1 MSEELE
7 TKEPMS
13 QNMKVV
19 IAIASVFAIGF
30 LLVGQSKQDKTPA
43 EMEAA
48 AMIRNYSNIQG
59 MANKK
64 CPEAVEEATGEKVFF
79 PSKTESDKDTY
90 ITLFW
95 EGENTATGGFKNA
108 SCTLKASL
116 GGISALVVDGKDIIK
131 K

>member
-1 MSEELE
+1 MSDEVEV
-7 TKEPMS
+7 KEPMS
-13 QNMKVV
+13 HTMKIV
-19 IAIASVFAIGF
+19 IAIAGVFIAGF
-30 LLVGQSKQDKTPA
+30 LLVGQSKQKTTA
-43 EMEAA
+43 EIEAES
-48 AMIRNYSNIQG
+48 MIRNYANIQG
-59 MANKK
+59 MANQK
-64 CPEAVEEATGEKVFF
+64 CPAAVEDATGEKVFF

-116 GGISALVVDGKDIIK
+116 GGISELVVDDKVIIK